1 MYPSA
6 LTGSS
11 PQPPGDPFALPSP
24 GAVVDRTSS
33 AGGLA
38 ALSLPKRD
46 QTLTRER
53 VEAPPCWDGASY
65 GWCVECDQW
74 FMGRCRANGCA
85 WCGPINAR
93 QTAGAIALARPVRSY
108 LLTLVGEDWQAVRAR
123 VNRFRYV
130 VRQGFSGW
138 EDCWH
143 VEPNPSGDGQHHVHG
158 LAWGPY
164 VPVERFRG
172 AARRVGLG
180 EWVGLRRVR
189 QEDAAA
195 MYGVKLAALSA
206 AAYSLKGVG
215 QDLETFLQANGGRMV
230 HASRRFWRDSGGA
243 SLPGVRVAR
252 RVAAQRV
259 AEGDLCPATG
269 ERHVWSG
276 GWIPGVLGGVPAR
289 SGGPS
294 GVRTAG
300 VCEGLES
307 GV

>member
-1 MYPSA
+1 
-6 LTGSS
+6 
-11 PQPPGDPFALPSP
+11 
-24 GAVVDRTSS
+24 
-33 AGGLA
+33 
-38 ALSLPKRD
+38 
-46 QTLTRER
+46 
-53 VEAPPCWDGASY
+53 
-65 GWCVECDQW
+65 
-74 FMGRCRANGCA
+74 
-85 WCGPINAR
+85 
-93 QTAGAIALARPVRSY
+93 
-108 LLTLVGEDWQAVRAR
+108 
-123 VNRFRYV
+123 
-130 VRQGFSGW
+130 
-138 EDCWH
+138 
-143 VEPNPSGDGQHHVHG
+143 VEPNPSGDGGHHVHG
-158 LAWGPY
+158 LAWGAFPS
-164 VPVERFRG
+164 VEAVR
-172 AARRVGLG
+172 AAAVREGFGR
-180 EWVGLRRVR
+180 WVGLRRIR
-189 QEDAAA
+189 DQDAAA